1 MISINNLENSVLQ
14 IVDKIKNTVK
24 QQNPDKEIL
33 LTISKLKNSIFS
45 EENEIGGLTKYKRI
59 IALTIFYNLSELEH
73 LIYRYNSF
81 IEFNMP
87 KEASDE
93 SVKLLNLLS
102 DLDIRYNKVSS
113 KNTYN
118 MEQKMLEVMDLL
130 QSHINFTGRTQSI
143 KDLQRG
149 LNILNKNRRQSS
161 MKEKI
166 LLDKDGIFG
175 NKTFSCFNNLCKN
188 YTPRIIVK
196 YIKKGAINNA
206 IFSTKNDQKINT
218 NELIN
223 NICNNFKLKEAK

>member
-1 MISINNLENSVLQ
+1 MASINNLKNSVLS
-14 IVDKIKNTVK
+14 IIGKIKNSIE

-33 LTISKLKNSIFS
+33 LIISKLKNSIFS
-45 EENEIGGLTKYKRI
+45 ENNAIESLTKYKRM
-59 IALTIFYNLSELEH
+59 IALTIFYTLCEFEH

-81 IEFNMP
+81 IEYNMP
-87 KEASDE
+87 KEAKNE

-102 DLDIRYNKVSS
+102 DLDYRYNKVLLN
-113 KNTYN
+113 NTDN

-130 QSHINFTGRTQSI
+130 QSHINSTGRTQSI

-149 LNILNKNRRQSS
+149 LNILNKNRRQSPI
-161 MKEKI
+161 KEKI
-166 LLDKDGIFG
+166 LLDEDGIFG
-175 NKTFSCFNNLCKN
+175 NKTFACFNSICKN

-206 IFSTKNDQKINT
+206 IFSTKNNPKINT